1 MMSVIAIDGPSGSG
15 KGTISRLLA
24 ERLGWHYLDS
34 GALYRILAWVA
45 QREGVEP
52 QDIEALEALAHSL
65 HVQFVDNQIL
75 FEGSDISQQIRSESL
90 GDMASILAVEPR
102 VRRALID
109 SQRELARPPGLI
121 ADGRDMGT
129 VVFPD
134 ADLKIYLTAAA
145 EERAERRHKQLI
157 DKGESVSLRALVEDI
172 KARDERDRTRAV
184 SPLKPAED
192 SVRVD
197 STGMSIEAVLGEV
210 LKLWNNQQGMN
221 PKVAPATN

>member
-1 MMSVIAIDGPSGSG
+1 MSPVIAIDGPSGSG

-34 GALYRILAWVA
+34 GALYRILAWA
-45 QREGVEP
+45 ARREGVDATDTEK
-52 QDIEALEALAHSL
+52 LEILAHSL
-65 HVQFVDNQIL
+65 HVQFVDDQIL
-75 FEGSDISQQIRSESL
+75 SEGSDISQQIRSEAL

-102 VRRALID
+102 VRKALID
-109 SQRELARPPGLI
+109 SQRELARPPGLV

-145 EERAERRHKQLI
+145 EERAQRCHKQLI
-157 DKGESVSLRALVEDI
+157 DKGESVKLRALLKDI
-172 KARDERDRTRAV
+172 KARDERDRTRKV
-184 SPLKPAED
+184 SPLVPAED

-210 LKLWNNQQGMN
+210 LECWNCMKSKN

>member
-1 MMSVIAIDGPSGSG
+1 MSPVIAIDGPSGSG

-24 ERLGWHYLDS
+24 DQLGWHYLDS

-45 QREGVEP
+45 HREGV
-52 QDIEALEALAHSL
+52 QAHDLDRLEALAHTL
-65 HVQFVDNQIL
+65 HVQFIGGQIL
-75 FEGSDISQQIRSESL
+75 FEGADISQQIRSESL
-90 GDMASILAVEPR
+90 GDMASVLAVEPR
-102 VRRALID
+102 VRSALID
-109 SQRELARPPGLI
+109 SQRELARSPGLV

-157 DKGESVSLRALVEDI
+157 DKGESVSLRALVRDI
-172 KARDERDRTRAV
+172 KARDERDRTRKV
-184 SPLKPAED
+184 SPLVPAED

-210 LKLWNNQQGMN
+210 LKLWNNQQGTN

>member
-1 MMSVIAIDGPSGSG
+1 MSPVIAIDGPSGSG

-24 ERLGWHYLDS
+24 QQLGWHYLDS

-45 QREGVEP
+45 HREKVEAT
-52 QDIEALEALAHSL
+52 DLEKLESLAHDL
-65 HVQFVDNQIL
+65 HVQFVDDQIL
-75 FEGSDISQQIRSESL
+75 FEGQDISQQIRSETL

-102 VRRALID
+102 VRKALID
-109 SQRELARPPGLI
+109 SQRELARSPGLV

-145 EERAERRHKQLI
+145 EERAQRRHKQLI
-157 DKGESVSLRALVEDI
+157 DKGESVSLRALVRDI
-172 KARDERDRTRAV
+172 KARDERDRTRKV
-184 SPLKPAED
+184 SPLIPAED

-210 LKLWNNQQGMN
+210 LKCWNSLKGEN

>member
-1 MMSVIAIDGPSGSG
+1 LSPVIAIDGPSGSG

-34 GALYRILAWVA
+34 GALYRILAWVS
-45 QREGVEP
+45 QREGVASTDVEG
-52 QDIEALEALAHSL
+52 LESLAHCL
-65 HVQFVDNQIL
+65 HVQFHGDEIR
-75 FEGSDISQQIRSESL
+75 FEGADISAQIRSETL
-90 GDMASILAVEPR
+90 GDMASILAAQPR
-102 VRRALID
+102 VRHALID

-145 EERAERRHKQLI
+145 EERAQRRHKQLI
-157 DKGESVSLRALVEDI
+157 DKGESVSLRALVKDI
-172 KARDERDRTRAV
+172 RARDERDRTRAV
-184 SPLKPAED
+184 SPLVAAED

-210 LKLWNNQQGMN
+210 LQRWNSLQDQNK
-221 PKVAPATN
+221 KVAPATQ